1 MSQAEQLVFVDAR
14 KLWVSVLLA
23 VFAAAIVVTGFYGA
37 AAQFGRAVAENY
49 QATAENS
56 RDTARLAVRLAP
68 DDSQAQLISAKA
80 ANSFQINNLE
90 KNVKSENGF
99 ETAAKLAPH
108 DYRFWLELG
117 RHREQTGDRANGE
130 TALRRAIELAPNY
143 AYPRWLLGNLLLRA
157 ERQTEAFAEFKLAA
171 ENHSALRQQV
181 FYLIW
186 ETSGGDAAKIKQ
198 MFGDTAQVR
207 AALATFYAKKKLP
220 AESVGVWQSLTH
232 EEKVDNRQAAEA
244 ALQLNYDNFDFAAVA
259 VFARDLER
267 EAVEAE
273 KITNG
278 NFETGIGAAKDTLFN
293 WRIEQ
298 LKNLDIALDPRQPRE
313 GKYSLRLTFKGYAET
328 ALQAAQQTVVVEPGA
343 RYRLSFAVKTVDLK
357 SAGTPFVEI
366 VEAKTGKVLG
376 ATPPFAI
383 GTSDWRGAALEFAA
397 PPDTGAVIIRTARQF
412 CGANCPL
419 VGAVWYDEFKLER
432 LGKLK

>member
-1 MSQAEQLVFVDAR
+1 MSQTEQLIFIDSR
-14 KLWVSVLLA
+14 KLWVRGLLA
-23 VFAAAIVVTGFYGA
+23 VLTAAIVVTGFYGA

-56 RDTARLAVRLAP
+56 RDMARFAARLAPTDA
-68 DDSQAQLISAKA
+68 QAQLVNAKA
-80 ANSFQINNLE
+80 ANNFQTNNLDNQT
-90 KNVKSENGF
+90 KRENGF
-99 ETAAKLAPH
+99 ETAVKLAPH
-108 DYRFWLELG
+108 DYRLWLELG
-117 RHREQTGDRANGE
+117 RHREQTGDRAGGE

-171 ENHSALRQQV
+171 ENHSILRQQV

-220 AESVGVWQSLTH
+220 AESVGVWQSLTAA
-232 EEKVDNRQAAEA
+232 EKADNRQAAEA

-267 EAVEAE
+267 ESVEAE

-293 WRIEQ
+293 WRVEQ
-298 LKNLDIALDPRQPRE
+298 VKNLDIALDPRQPRE
-313 GKYSLRLTFKGYAET
+313 GKYSLRLTFKGFAET
-328 ALQAAQQTVVVEPGA
+328 ALQAAQQTVVVEPAA
-343 RYRLSFAVKTVDLK
+343 RYRLNFSVKTVDLK
-357 SAGTPFVEI
+357 SAGTPFVEV
-366 VEAKTGKVLG
+366 VEAKTNKVLG
-376 ATPPFAI
+376 ATQPFAI
-383 GTSDWRGAALEFAA
+383 GTSDWRGASLEFAA
-397 PPDTGAVIIRTARQF
+397 PPNTNAVTIRTARQF
-412 CGANCPL
+412 CGADCPL

-432 LGKLK
+432 LGKIK